1 MIIDGWYCCP
11 KCKKKLFK
19 LKDGF
24 IAKNIEVYCRQC
36 RIKIDVEIEDKKRKR
51 KRTSKVMA

>member
-36 RIKIDVEIEDKKRKR
+36 RIKIDVNIEDKAEPKR
-51 KRTSKVMA
+51 S